1 VEGNPL
7 TLERV
12 TVLHVALG
20 GAEGLENTAGV
31 TSGRRQRVFFNFLP
45 LFPRYMNYS
54 PFWKGA
60 SRPKKIKYIVLINF
74 HEC

>member
-1 VEGNPL
+1 VGENLSIHGRGIVPL
-7 TLERV
+7 
-12 TVLHVALG
+12 VALE
-20 GAEGLENTAGV
+20 GARELGNIAGV
-31 TSGRRQRVFFNFLP
+31 TNGRRQRVFFNFLP

>member
-1 VEGNPL
+1 MEGNPL

-31 TSGRRQRVFFNFLP
+31 TSGRKQKVFFN
-45 LFPRYMNYS
+45 S
-54 PFWKGA
+54 
-60 SRPKKIKYIVLINF
+60 F
-74 HEC
+74 HYFQKL